1 MIELGLQRISRLLSK
16 THLPWRAIHVAGTNG
31 KGSICVYISGMLEAY
46 NNSPSRLASKK
57 PRIRH
62 GRFTSPHLIDRWD
75 CISINQQPVSCA
87 LFHEIEKKVLLRNA
101 SEDIN
106 ASEFELLTATAFEIF
121 THEKVDIGVIE
132 VGMGGRLDA
141 TNILGQ
147 PVESEAPSEPITR
160 APPFVTAIAKI
171 GLDHQT
177 FLGSTLQAIAA
188 EKAGILKPGVPLV
201 YDSSNTPEVT
211 NTFQTLA
218 SRIGAPIAILKSLIN
233 TTNLTISSSAK
244 KSLSQTLPRPDLAIL
259 GLAPEGSTPAHTRQN
274 TSVALQAAL
283 IALQNF
289 FPSTTATN
297 PTTDDTDDIL
307 ATLLAV
313 PTQTTFPGRLQALNI
328 QPLTGRTQ
336 PILLDGAHNAQS
348 AAVLAEAVANLRVE
362 SSHAS
367 ASTRSSKVTWL
378 LAASDS
384 KNIEELLAPLL
395 KPGDAF
401 CAVEFGPVDG
411 MPWVKAMGSAKVL
424 RAARAVVGGGQS
436 RLVQSDEN
444 AGDNAFGRDVVG
456 GLKRA
461 SEVAGEG
468 PLVVAGSL
476 YLVGSVLRAL
486 RECGE

>member
-46 NNSPSRLASKK
+46 NESPLRIQRKQ

-75 CISINQQPVSCA
+75 CISINQKPVSSA

-101 SEDIN
+101 REDIN

-141 TNILGQ
+141 TNVLGQ
-147 PVESEAPSEPITR
+147 AVQSESSEEPIIR
-160 APPFVTAIAKI
+160 AAPLVTAIAKI

-201 YDSSNTPEVT
+201 YDSSNPAEVT
-211 NTFQTLA
+211 STFQTLA
-218 SRIGAPIAILKSLIN
+218 SQIGAPISNLMSLIGHA
-233 TTNLTISSSAK
+233 SDSAHQ
-244 KSLSQTLPRPDLAIL
+244 SIAQTLPLPDIESL
-259 GLAPEGSTPAHTRQN
+259 GLSPEDTTPAHTRQN
-274 TSVALQAAL
+274 TSVALQATL
-283 IALQNF
+283 IALNQF
-289 FPSTTATN
+289 I
-297 PTTDDTDDIL
+297 PTTPSNQNNDLIP
-307 ATLLAV
+307 TLLAV
-313 PTQTTFPGRLQALNI
+313 PSKTVFPGRLQALNI
-328 QPLTGRTQ
+328 QSLARRKA

-348 AAVLAEAVANLRVE
+348 AAVLAEAVAKIRNE
-362 SSHAS
+362 PSPTGAS
-367 ASTRSSKVTWL
+367 AKVTWL

-395 KPGDAF
+395 KLGDAF

-411 MPWVKAMGSAKVL
+411 MPWVKAMGSEKVG
-424 RAARAVVGGGQS
+424 RAARAVLGEQESNETDV
-436 RLVQSDEN
+436 EEW
-444 AGDNAFGRDVVG
+444 AFGRDVVG

-461 SEVAGEG
+461 SEIANEG

-486 RECGE
+486 REGESGSDGV

>member
-46 NNSPSRLASKK
+46 NDSPLRLAKK
-57 PRIRH
+57 QPRIRH

-75 CISINQQPVSCA
+75 CISINQKPVSSA

-101 SEDIN
+101 REEIN

-141 TNILGQ
+141 TNVLGQ
-147 PVESEAPSEPITR
+147 PVQSESPSSEEESTIRAAPL
-160 APPFVTAIAKI
+160 VTAIAKI

-201 YDSSNTPEVT
+201 YDSSNPAEVT
-211 NTFQTLA
+211 SAFQTLA
-218 SRIGAPIAILKSLIN
+218 SQIGAPMSNLMSLIGSTQDSAQQSIAHTLPLPDLKS
-233 TTNLTISSSAK
+233 
-244 KSLSQTLPRPDLAIL
+244 L
-259 GLAPEGSTPAHTRQN
+259 GLAPQGIAPAHNRQN
-274 TSVALQAAL
+274 TSVALQATLVAL
-283 IALQNF
+283 NRFIS
-289 FPSTTATN
+289 STTSN
-297 PTTDDTDDIL
+297 QTDDL
-307 ATLLAV
+307 LPTLLAV
-313 PTQTTFPGRLQALNI
+313 PAQTTFPGRLQ
-328 QPLTGRTQ
+328 PLSIHSLTNRKA
-336 PILLDGAHNAQS
+336 PMLLDGAHNAQS
-348 AAVLAEAVANLRVE
+348 AAVLAEAVAKLRIE
-362 SSHAS
+362 ASSTS
-367 ASTRSSKVTWL
+367 ASNKVTWL

-395 KPGDAF
+395 KSGDAF

-411 MPWVKAMGSAKVL
+411 MPWVKAMGSEKVA
-424 RAARAVVGGGQS
+424 RAASVVLGEKSNEVDAAERAF
-436 RLVQSDEN
+436 E
-444 AGDNAFGRDVVG
+444 RDVVG

-461 SEVAGEG
+461 SEIADEG

-486 RECGE
+486 RESGSGSDGI

>member
-46 NNSPSRLASKK
+46 NDSPLRLAKK
-57 PRIRH
+57 QPRIRH

-75 CISINQQPVSCA
+75 CISINQKPVSSA
-87 LFHEIEKKVLLRNA
+87 LFHEIEKKVLQRNA
-101 SEDIN
+101 REEIN

-141 TNILGQ
+141 TNVLGQ
-147 PVESEAPSEPITR
+147 AVQSESSEEAIIR
-160 APPFVTAIAKI
+160 AAPLVTAIAKI

-201 YDSSNTPEVT
+201 YDSSNPPEVT
-211 NTFQTLA
+211 STFQILA
-218 SRIGAPIAILKSLIN
+218 SQIGAPISTLMSLIGHVSD
-233 TTNLTISSSAK
+233 SSVKQSIA
-244 KSLSQTLPRPDLAIL
+244 QTLPLPDLKTL
-259 GLAPEGSTPAHTRQN
+259 GLAPQGSTPIHTRQN
-274 TSVALQAAL
+274 TSVALQATL
-283 IALQNF
+283 IALNQF
-289 FPSTTATN
+289 IPSPPSN
-297 PTTDDTDDIL
+297 RNYDLIPD
-307 ATLLAV
+307 LLAIPSKTV
-313 PTQTTFPGRLQALNI
+313 FPGRLQSLNI
-328 QPLTGRTQ
+328 HSLTGRKL

-348 AAVLAEAVANLRVE
+348 AAVLAEAVTRVRNE
-362 SSHAS
+362 TLSS
-367 ASTRSSKVTWL
+367 STSNTGTKVTWL

-411 MPWVKAMGSAKVL
+411 MPWVKAMGSEKVGQ
-424 RAARAVVGGGQS
+424 AARAVLGE
-436 RLVQSDEN
+436 D
-444 AGDNAFGRDVVG
+444 GDGDIADWAFGRDVVG

-461 SEVAGEG
+461 SEIADEG

-486 RECGE
+486 RKSESGGDEVL

>member
-46 NNSPSRLASKK
+46 NDSPLRLAKK
-57 PRIRH
+57 QPRIRH

-75 CISINQQPVSCA
+75 CISINQKPVSSA

-101 SEDIN
+101 REEIN

-147 PVESEAPSEPITR
+147 PVQSESPSTDEESITR
-160 APPFVTAIAKI
+160 ALPLVTAIAKI

-201 YDSSNTPEVT
+201 YDSSNPPEVT
-211 NTFQTLA
+211 STFQTLA
-218 SRIGAPIAILKSLIN
+218 SQIGAPISNLMSLL
-233 TTNLTISSSAK
+233 TTTTQDSSAQQ
-244 KSLSQTLPRPDLAIL
+244 SIAQTLPLPDLQSL

-274 TSVALQAAL
+274 TSVALQATL
-283 IALQNF
+283 IALNQF
-289 FPSTTATN
+289 IPSTPSNQTQN
-297 PTTDDTDDIL
+297 NDLLP
-307 ATLLAV
+307 TLLSI
-313 PTQTTFPGRLQALNI
+313 PSQTTFPGRLQPLSI
-328 QPLTGRTQ
+328 HPLTRRKA

-348 AAVLAEAVANLRVE
+348 AAVLAEAVARLRNE
-362 SSHAS
+362 TSPAN
-367 ASTRSSKVTWL
+367 ATATRKVTWL

-411 MPWVKAMGSAKVL
+411 MPWVRAMGSEKVGA
-424 RAARAVVGGGQS
+424 AARAVLGRGSKSGG
-436 RLVQSDEN
+436 DEDV
-444 AGDNAFGRDVVG
+444 AEWAFGRDVVG

-461 SEVAGEG
+461 SEIADEG

-486 RECGE
+486 RESQEGI

>member
-46 NNSPSRLASKK
+46 NDSPSRLANKQ

-62 GRFTSPHLIDRWD
+62 GLFTSPHLIDRWD
-75 CISINQQPVSCA
+75 CISINQKPVSSA

-101 SEDIN
+101 KEEIN

-141 TNILGQ
+141 TNVLGQ
-147 PVESEAPSEPITR
+147 PAESDASSSEETIIR
-160 APPFVTAIAKI
+160 ATPLVTAIAKI

-188 EKAGILKPGVPLV
+188 EKAGILKPSVPLV
-201 YDSSNTPEVT
+201 YDSSNPEEVT

-218 SRIGAPIAILKSLIN
+218 SQIGAPISNLMSLLTITSPTVPDSAKQSLAHTLPPQELKSLG
-233 TTNLTISSSAK
+233 LT
-244 KSLSQTLPRPDLAIL
+244 Q
-259 GLAPEGSTPAHTRQN
+259 EGSTPTHTRQN
-274 TSVALQAAL
+274 TSVALQATL

-289 FPSTTATN
+289 LPTSPPPPTN
-297 PTTDDTDDIL
+297 PL
-307 ATLLAV
+307 LPTLLTV
-313 PTQTTFPGRLQALNI
+313 PSQTTFPGRLQPLNI
-328 QPLTGRTQ
+328 QPLTNRLT

-348 AAVLAEAVANLRVE
+348 AAVLAEAVAGIRQK
-362 SSHAS
+362 SSS
-367 ASTRSSKVTWL
+367 SYSSSSSSSKVTWL

-384 KNIEELLAPLL
+384 KDISELLAPLL

-411 MPWVKAMGSAKVL
+411 MPWVKAMEAEQVA
-424 RAARAVVGGGQS
+424 RAAEGIILGGRGGGE
-436 RLVQSDEN
+436 DE
-444 AGDNAFGRDVVG
+444 AGKSSGNVFGRDVVG

-461 SEVAGEG
+461 SEIAGEG

-486 RECGE
+486 RESQDGE